1 MQMLHLDSV
10 TRRMLLPL
18 VLASIAMLLGVLA
31 TLLHV
36 RAQAVQAAGI
46 ATAKALASQ
55 IVNLRRFYTAEIA
68 ARATQAG
75 MRLNFDFDQSTHTLP
90 LPATLVKALG
100 KTIEQ
105 EYPGMAIRLYSHY
118 PFPNRA
124 ATEHYDDFETR
135 AMDALLA
142 APEQPQSTIDRQGGR
157 PVLRYVV
164 ADRMQA
170 GCVACHN
177 ARVDSPRKDWKV
189 GDVRGAIEVTVP
201 IGQIG
206 SEIDRGIVQVG
217 LVVLAG
223 IFALGSVATFATRR
237 AAGALH
243 QLNLEL
249 ENHVE
254 ARTADLLRANA
265 KLHEALHHIERSEPL
280 AALGAMIAGMAH
292 ELNTPMG
299 NATLLVSALTE
310 QVNKLGSTL
319 SGNQVRRS
327 ELTNFVQTAG
337 EACAML
343 QRNVFRASE
352 LVADFKQ
359 VSADQTSLRRR
370 EFDLAELIAETL
382 HTIAPTYKHKP
393 VSVRT
398 EVPTGIRLDSFPG
411 ALEQVITNLVN
422 NAVLHGLDEH
432 YALTITITAELL
444 ADGSQVKLTVRDNGR
459 GMSADVVARAFQAF
473 FTTRL
478 GRGGTGLGL
487 HLVNKLVHET
497 LAGRLTLHS
506 QPGQGTCFEI
516 VLPRVAP
523 PSDAGSGASGQA

>member
-1 MQMLHLDSV
+1 MQILHLDSV

-31 TLLHV
+31 TLAHV
-36 RAQAVQAAGI
+36 REQAVQAAGI

-75 MRLNFDFDQSTHTLP
+75 MRLNFDFDQSTDTLP
-90 LPATLVKALG
+90 LPATLIKALG

-105 EYPGMAIRLYSHY
+105 EYPGMAIRLYSRY

-124 ATEHYDDFETR
+124 ATERYDDFETR

-142 APEQPQSTIDRQGGR
+142 APDQPQSKIELRGGR

-177 ARVDSPRKDWKV
+177 ARIDSPRHDWKV

-254 ARTADLLRANA
+254 TRTADLLRANA

-299 NATLLVSALTE
+299 NAALLVSTLAE
-310 QVNKLGSTL
+310 QVNKLGLTL
-319 SGNQVRRS
+319 SGSQLRKS
-327 ELTNFVQTAG
+327 ELTDFVQTAG

-359 VSADQTSLRRR
+359 VAADQTSLRRR

-382 HTIAPTYKHKP
+382 RTIAPTYKHKQA
-393 VSVRT
+393 SVHT
-398 EVPTGIRLDSFPG
+398 AVPAGIRLDSFPG
-411 ALEQVITNLVN
+411 ALEQVITNLVS
-422 NAVLHGLDEH
+422 NAVLHGLDDSH
-432 YALTITITAELL
+432 PLTINIAAELL
-444 ADGSQVKLTVRDNGR
+444 ANGTQVKLTVADNGR
-459 GMSADVVARAFQAF
+459 GMSADVAARAFQPF

-478 GRGGTGLGL
+478 DSGGTGLGL
-487 HLVNKLVHET
+487 HLVKKLVQET
-497 LAGRLTLHS
+497 LAGHVTLDS
-506 QPGQGTCFEI
+506 QPGQGTRLEI

-523 PSDAGSGASGQA
+523 HADRNV